1 MRRFSELYQALD
13 ATTST
18 NAKVAAMADFFRGA
32 PPADGAWAVHFL
44 AGRRLKRLVGGARL
58 RRMLVEA
65 SDYPE
70 WLVLACYAEVGDL
83 AETVSLLLEP
93 AGADGAALP
102 TLGELVE
109 QVLLPLADCDE
120 AEQGRRV
127 VDWWRR
133 LDRRER
139 FLFTKLL
146 TGALRVGVSQL
157 LVARALAAAFD
168 LPRSVIQHRLMGD
181 WQPSP
186 AFFEALTRP
195 DDGSVEISRPYPFFL
210 ASPLDRPTGS
220 LGAPGQ
226 WLAEWKWDGIRAQLV
241 RRRGQTFLWSRGEE
255 LITPRFPE
263 VEALAERLPDGT
275 VIDGELVGWRDGV
288 LPFAALQRR
297 LGRKRVG
304 PKLLAEVPVRLLA
317 YDCLEIGGRDI
328 RGSAQAVR
336 RATLEDLARRLDGGT
351 DAAGG
356 PLTLSPLIDFTDWD
370 ALAAERARAREL
382 GVEGLMLKRGDAAYE
397 AGRRRGGWWKWKVD
411 PYAIDAVLIYA
422 QAGHGRR
429 ASLFTD
435 YTFAVPD
442 EHGELKPIAKAY
454 SGLTDAEIRELDRW
468 IRRHTLE
475 RFGPVRSVPAQ
486 QVFEIAFEG
495 IAESSRHKSGLSLRF
510 PRIVRWRRDAD
521 AASVD
526 TLADVRRLLTA
537 GRPDPVAAAEDS

>member
-18 NAKVAAMADFFRGA
+18 NAKVAAMTTFFRDA

-44 AGRRLKRLVGGARL
+44 SGRRLKRLVGGARL
-58 RRMLVEA
+58 RRMMTEL

-70 WLVLACYAEVGDL
+70 WLVMACYAEVGDL
-83 AETVSLLLEP
+83 AETVSLLLDA
-93 AGADGAALP
+93 AGDGGGTLP
-102 TLGELVE
+102 TLAELVE
-109 QVLLPLADCDE
+109 GELLPLADCDE
-120 AEQGRRV
+120 VEQGRRV
-127 VDWWRR
+127 LAWWRR
-133 LDRRER
+133 LDRPER

-157 LVARALAAAFD
+157 LVARALASAFD
-168 LPRSVIQHRLMGD
+168 LPRSVVQHRLMGD
-181 WQPSP
+181 WQPTSD
-186 AFFEALTRP
+186 FFESLVRP
-195 DDGSVEISRPYPFFL
+195 DDGSVEISRPYPFHL

-220 LGAPGQ
+220 LGPPGQ

-263 VEALAERLPDGT
+263 VEALAGKLPDGT
-275 VIDGELVGWRDGV
+275 VIDGELVGWLDGV
-288 LPFAALQRR
+288 LPFAELQRR

-304 PKLLAEVPVRLLA
+304 PKLLAEVPVRMLA
-317 YDCLEIGGRDI
+317 YDCLEIAGRDI

-336 RATLEDLARRLDGGT
+336 RATLEDLARRLGSGG
-351 DAAGG
+351 DDAGG
-356 PLTLSPLIDFTDWD
+356 PLMLSPLIDFSDWD
-370 ALAAERARAREL
+370 ALAAERDRAREL
-382 GVEGLMLKRGDAAYE
+382 GVEGLMLKRGDSVYE

-411 PYAIDAVLIYA
+411 PYVIDAVLIYA

-442 EHGELKPIAKAY
+442 DAGELKPIAKAY
-454 SGLTDAEIRELDRW
+454 SGLTDGEIRELDRW
-468 IRRHTLE
+468 IRRNTLE

-510 PRIVRWRRDAD
+510 PRIARWRRGAD

-537 GRPDPVAAAEDS
+537 GRPDPVAAVGES